1 MTGAL
6 DLSYPDTFTKRP
18 HRPGCTGALYR
29 TVSRIYVDRIGRSGN
44 GPICAH
50 DYRCL
55 RDWDG
60 CLARVLV
67 TERAVRA
74 LATAAEERP

>member
-1 MTGAL
+1 MSAFG
-6 DLSYPDTFTKRP
+6 YPDTFTKRP
-18 HRPGCTGALYR
+18 HRPGCTGGLYR
-29 TVSRIYVDRIGRSGN
+29 LSRPIYVDRIGRPGN
-44 GPICAH
+44 GPIVAH
-50 DYRCL
+50 DYLCNRY
-55 RDWDG
+55 WDG

>member
-1 MTGAL
+1 MRVSGG
-6 DLSYPDTFTKRP
+6 YPDTFTKRP
-18 HRPGCTGALYR
+18 HRPGCTGRMCRLPR
-29 TVSRIYVDRIGRSGN
+29 PIYVDRIGRPGN
-44 GPICAH
+44 GSICAH
-50 DYRCL
+50 DYRCVME
-55 RDWDG
+55 WDG